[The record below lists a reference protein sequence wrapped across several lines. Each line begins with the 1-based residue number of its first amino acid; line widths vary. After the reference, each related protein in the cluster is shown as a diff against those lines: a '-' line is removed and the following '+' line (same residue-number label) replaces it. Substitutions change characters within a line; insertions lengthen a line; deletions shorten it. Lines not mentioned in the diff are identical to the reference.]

1 MMEPSKERQ
10 LAASVARR
18 IISGQIQYRAFLDE
32 FPIDSRDPEVQH
44 LYSLI
49 EHQPK
54 VGGLFGISPSKQ
66 EDYVMKISDA
76 IARLEQ

>member
-1 MMEPSKERQ
+1 MGTNHERH
-10 LAASVARR
+10 LAASVARK
-18 IISGQIQYRAFLDE
+18 IMSGQIQYRAFLDE
-32 FPIDSRDPEVQH
+32 FPIDSQDPDIQN

-54 VGGLFGISPSKQ
+54 VRGIFGISRSKHS
-66 EDYVMKISDA
+66 EYVAKISDT